1 MDKRVLEWW
10 LIDSPLAVKTNIS
23 KGADFSKWDAGAML
37 KMKCVFSL
45 FFFGFDAADAV
56 HRPVLDVHVNVLTS
70 EGAAEPRLCADV
82 ILFLASDLSRGVNGA
97 IIPVDQG
104 WSVI

>member
-1 MDKRVLEWW
+1 MDKRVVEWW

-23 KGADFSKWDAGAML
+23 KGADFSKWDTDAML
-37 KMKCVFSL
+37 KMKYVFSL
-45 FFFGFDAADAV
+45 FLGFDAADSV

>member
-1 MDKRVLEWW
+1 MGYRCDVEDEVRL
-10 LIDSPLAVKTNIS
+10 L
-23 KGADFSKWDAGAML
+23 
-37 KMKCVFSL
+37 SL
-45 FFFGFDAADAV
+45 FLGGFDTADSV
-56 HRPVLDVHVNVLTS
+56 PRPVLDDHVNVLTS

-97 IIPVDQG
+97 IILIDQG

>member
-10 LIDSPLAVKTNIS
+10 LIGSPLAVKTNIA
-23 KGADFSKWDAGAML
+23 KGADFSKWDMGAML
-37 KMKCVFSL
+37 RMK
-45 FFFGFDAADAV
+45 
-56 HRPVLDVHVNVLTS
+56 PVLDVHVKDVLTN
-70 EGAAEPRLCADV
+70 EGVAEPRLCADV

>member
-1 MDKRVLEWW
+1 MGYGCDVEDEVRL
-10 LIDSPLAVKTNIS
+10 LSFL
-23 KGADFSKWDAGAML
+23 
-37 KMKCVFSL
+37 
-45 FFFGFDAADAV
+45 GFDRADSV
-56 HRPVLDVHVNVLTS
+56 HRPVLDVHVKDVLTN
-70 EGAAEPRLCADV
+70 EGVAEPRLCADV

>member
-1 MDKRVLEWW
+1 MGYGCDVEDEVRL
-10 LIDSPLAVKTNIS
+10 
-23 KGADFSKWDAGAML
+23 
-37 KMKCVFSL
+37 L
-45 FFFGFDAADAV
+45 FFFEFDRTDSV
-56 HRPVLDVHVNVLTS
+56 HRPVLDVHAKDVMGEDV
-70 EGAAEPRLCADV
+70 AEPRLCADV

>member
-1 MDKRVLEWW
+1 MVIGYGCNVEDEVRL
-10 LIDSPLAVKTNIS
+10 LS
-23 KGADFSKWDAGAML
+23 
-37 KMKCVFSL
+37 
-45 FFFGFDAADAV
+45 FFGFDAADSV
-56 HRPVLDVHVNVLTS
+56 HRPVLDVHVNVLTN

-82 ILFLASDLSRGVNGA
+82 ILFLASGLSHGVNGA

>member
-1 MDKRVLEWW
+1 VGYGCDVEDEVRL
-10 LIDSPLAVKTNIS
+10 LS
-23 KGADFSKWDAGAML
+23 F
-37 KMKCVFSL
+37 L
-45 FFFGFDAADAV
+45 FFTSGFDRAASV
-56 HRPVLDVHVNVLTS
+56 HRPVLDVHVKDVMGG
-70 EGAAEPRLCADV
+70 EGVAEPRLCADV

>member
-1 MDKRVLEWW
+1 MGYGCDVENEVRL
-10 LIDSPLAVKTNIS
+10 LPL
-23 KGADFSKWDAGAML
+23 
-37 KMKCVFSL
+37 
-45 FFFGFDAADAV
+45 FFGFDAADSV
-56 HRPVLDVHVNVLTS
+56 YRPVLDVHVNVLTN

-104 WSVI
+104 WSVV

>member
-1 MDKRVLEWW
+1 MGLTE
-10 LIDSPLAVKTNIS
+10 LIGWI
-23 KGADFSKWDAGAML
+23 
-37 KMKCVFSL
+37 
-45 FFFGFDAADAV
+45 
-56 HRPVLDVHVNVLTS
+56 HRPVLDVHVKDVTG

>member
-1 MDKRVLEWW
+1 MGYGCNVENEVHFL
-10 LIDSPLAVKTNIS
+10 SS
-23 KGADFSKWDAGAML
+23 S
-37 KMKCVFSL
+37 
-45 FFFGFDAADAV
+45 GFDRADSV
-56 HRPVLDVHVNVLTS
+56 HRPVLDVHVKDVLTN
-70 EGAAEPRLCADV
+70 EGVAEPRLCADV

>member
-1 MDKRVLEWW
+1 M
-10 LIDSPLAVKTNIS
+10 
-23 KGADFSKWDAGAML
+23 GYGCDAEDEVRL
-37 KMKCVFSL
+37 LSL
-45 FFFGFDAADAV
+45 FLGLTADAV

-82 ILFLASDLSRGVNGA
+82 IFFLASDLSRGVNGA